1 MRMERG
7 LPKIIVLAGVALL
20 LLSCSP
26 QQGVQSLPSGNK
38 DLERGAALYVG
49 TCAQY
54 CHGAGPQL
62 ELGSD
67 RLALTASDST
77 MAPSFSRAADAPN
90 LFDCTWQ
97 EANSNSEIEK
107 TLISG
112 IQGTRMVGFGEN
124 FPEGK
129 RDHARLIAYLRVAA
143 ACEVEEPAID

>member
-1 MRMERG
+1 MRMKRG
-7 LPKIIVLAGVALL
+7 LPKIIMLAGAALL

-26 QQGVQSLPSGNK
+26 EQGVQSLPSGNK

-62 ELGSD
+62 ELGND
-67 RLALTASDST
+67 RLALTTSDST
-77 MAPSFSRAADAPN
+77 MVPSFIRAMDAPN
-90 LFDCTWQ
+90 LFDCAWQ
-97 EANSNSEIEK
+97 EAKSNSEIEEI
-107 TLISG
+107 LISG

-143 ACEVEEPAID
+143 ACEIEELTID